1 MSWWLDIFVLILVL
15 YFFYRLRQVEK
26 EVHTMKMMQA

>member
-26 EVHTMKMMQA
+26 NVYTMQMMQA